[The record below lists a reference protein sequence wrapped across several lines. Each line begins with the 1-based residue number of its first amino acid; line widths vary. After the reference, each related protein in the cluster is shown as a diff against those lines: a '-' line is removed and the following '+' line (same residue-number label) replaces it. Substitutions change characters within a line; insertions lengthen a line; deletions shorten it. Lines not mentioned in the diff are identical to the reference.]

1 MPGSSG
7 SAGRG
12 GGWVV
17 AQFVLMTASLAAGFV
32 GEWSEGVENTFDV
45 IGAILVVAGA
55 LLAVWAARTLGHAL
69 TVFPKPRERAE
80 LVESGPYRFSRHPI
94 YSGGIYF
101 FVGWGLWS
109 SPAAFAFAV
118 ALAVLWAYK
127 ARVEERLL
135 AQRYPGYDEY
145 RRRTRW
151 RLLPGLY

>member
-7 SAGRG
+7 SGGRG

-17 AQFVLMTASLAAGFV
+17 AQFALMAASFAAGLV
-32 GEWSEGVENTFDV
+32 GEWPAGVEDTFDV
-45 IGAILVVAGA
+45 VGAVLAVAGA
-55 LLAVWAARTLGHAL
+55 LLGVWSARALGSSL
-69 TVFPKPRERAE
+69 TAFPKPRERGA
-80 LVESGPYRFSRHPI
+80 LVDTGPYRFSRHPI

-127 ARVEERLL
+127 ARFEERLL
-135 AQRYPGYDEY
+135 AERYPGYDEY

-151 RLLPGLY
+151 SLLPGLY